1 MKIANIVVWPF
12 LSALCAAC
20 LFGCGGSQTGTS
32 GGGQTSSITSVR
44 VSCSPSSIEA
54 NQTSQC
60 IATVSGTGSYSAMV
74 KWSAS
79 SGSITQAGV
88 FTPSGMGT
96 ATLTA
101 TSTQDTTKF
110 GSASVSIGAVSVSY
124 RLFGVDYGPYLGS
137 QSAGSGSAVTD
148 AEIEQQLKLIAPYT
162 QRIRTY
168 QCTGLE
174 DVPSIA
180 AGLGLGVYLGVWIG
194 PDDAA
199 NQSEISD
206 CVAIAKAV
214 GVQAIVVGS
223 EALLNNY
230 VSPDQ
235 LIAYINQVRA
245 AVPGTPVTTADNF
258 ITLMNNPEVVSV
270 CDFVFVN
277 YYPFWEG
284 VEVSSAMSDLNSED
298 ALLRSTYAPKEVIVS
313 ETGWQSFGSDVG
325 DAVPSAQ
332 NAPYYFLDFESWV
345 QANTRKAFY
354 FEAHDEPWKG
364 SDDGW
369 GIWDA
374 NLTMKPGMLAV
385 FDGQTIANNWG
396 CSGVPDGNS
405 SPQLLFTS
413 VPPIGSS
420 ALLQGQEWHEPP
432 ASYYVVVYI
441 HVGSLGW
448 WVKPYA
454 ANPLTLINCDGTWSA
469 NIVTGGSDAS
479 ADTITA
485 FLIPSTY
492 SPPILEGASSLPQ
505 ELYTNSAANVTA
517 SR

>member
-1 MKIANIVVWPF
+1 
-12 LSALCAAC
+12 
-20 LFGCGGSQTGTS
+20 
-32 GGGQTSSITSVR
+32 
-44 VSCSPSSIEA
+44 
-54 NQTSQC
+54 
-60 IATVSGTGSYSAMV
+60 
-74 KWSAS
+74 
-79 SGSITQAGV
+79 
-88 FTPSGMGT
+88 
-96 ATLTA
+96 
-101 TSTQDTTKF
+101 
-110 GSASVSIGAVSVSY
+110 VSVSY
-124 RLFGVDYGPYLGS
+124 RLYGLDYGPYLGS
-137 QSAGSGSAVTD
+137 QSATSGPAVTD
-148 AEIEQQLKLIAPYT
+148 AEIKQQLELIAPYA

-180 AGLGLGVYLGVWIG
+180 ASLGLGVYLGVWIG
-194 PDDAA
+194 PDDAT
-199 NQSEISD
+199 NQSEIAD
-206 CVAIAKAV
+206 CIAIAKAV

-230 VSPDQ
+230 VSPAQ
-235 LIAYINQVRA
+235 LVAYIDQVRA
-245 AVPGTPVTTADNF
+245 AVPGVPITTADNF
-258 ITLMNNPEVVSV
+258 ITLMNNPAVVSA

-284 VEVSSAMSDLNSED
+284 VALSSAMSDLNAED
-298 ALLRSTYAPKEVIVS
+298 ALLRATYAPKEVIVS

-325 DAVPSAQ
+325 NAVPSAQ
-332 NAPYYFLDFESWV
+332 NAPNYFLDFESWV
-345 QANTRKAFY
+345 QANSRKAFY

-369 GIWDA
+369 GIWDGT
-374 NLTMKPGMLAV
+374 LTMKPGVMAV
-385 FDGQTIANNWG
+385 FNGQTVSNNWG
-396 CSGVPDGNS
+396 CSAVPGGS
-405 SPQLLFTS
+405 GSPQLLFTS
-413 VPPIGSS
+413 VPPLGSS
-420 ALLQGQEWHEPP
+420 ALLKGQEWHEPP

-454 ANPLTLINCDGTWSA
+454 ANPYALINCDGTWSA

-505 ELYTNSAANVTA
+505 ALYTNSVANVTA